1 MGALALVLTK
11 QIRLHYSS
19 LAVSSQVC
27 FVDLLVSLHTKT
39 LAKVPA
45 ETNRTDNTYW
55 LVYTRSSLIEQTT
68 PADLLIFDSN
78 GTVDNPFFT
87 GKARGFRNAY
97 GSSMLRGEG
106 CTMMKV
112 MDFGSGGRSFTNLHE
127 GCQDSGCLTLSWDF
141 VWVAEPLFPFLGN
154 PRSLRAS

>member
-1 MGALALVLTK
+1 MSV
-11 QIRLHYSS
+11 RLRASWLFRAWPWGWGPDEAAHI
-19 LAVSSQVC
+19 VGNSQ
-27 FVDLLVSLHTKT
+27 FK
-39 LAKVPA
+39 PQ
-45 ETNRTDNTYW
+45 
-55 LVYTRSSLIEQTT
+55 VYTRSSLIEQTT